1 MPPTP
6 PTSDG
11 AQIETEAAQS
21 PGLWF
26 TLDSLTAELRLRWS
40 PLGAEMLAF
49 VESFEAAVREGRA
62 APKSG
67 GYRIAVEF
75 DENSSTGAMNPLLI
89 DGGTPR
95 LAHFLFRRGVRTIL
109 CPDTVDAPQ
118 LMQVF
123 TLLWQVRHGLSRG
136 RTTFRDRLRGRRK
149 ACALLTSRGVELASV
164 DVRFVQ
170 ETGALIVTARDRE
183 HALSSLIQKYKDRF
197 PRLRDHRAFRRAA
210 PVYAFAAFAAAFL
223 PIYAAVVLN
232 VPDWLVIL
240 ESVCVGLL
248 MAVGTYVFF
257 LIVAAE
263 EYDKERQSRE
273 LARRHAA
280 LADLYTRVQND
291 LQTAR
296 GIQRHL
302 LPDPR
307 RRPHPRH
314 VAFAHLFLPE
324 MAVGGDLYDL
334 RAVDDRRVAVLLAD
348 VAGHGMSAA
357 FITGLIKTTVEFGR
371 ADPASPAA
379 VMSELNN
386 VLEKLTPSGSF
397 AAAMY
402 LVYDT
407 GTRQLRYANAGHTP
421 APIIARKR
429 SHEVEFLEDNV
440 NLLLGVN
447 PDMTYDEA
455 VIELDPGDKLV
466 LATDGI
472 TDSITPSG
480 DERYGL
486 ARLHRLLTEHADLPA
501 GELKDKVVASIES
514 FSAGA
519 ERTDDQTLVVME
531 VLK

>member
-1 MPPTP
+1 MPSTP
-6 PTSDG
+6 PTSDDTQAET
-11 AQIETEAAQS
+11 AQA

-40 PLGAEMLAF
+40 PLGAEMIAF
-49 VESFEAAVREGRA
+49 VDRFESAVREGRA

-67 GYRIAVEF
+67 RYRIAVEF
-75 DENSSTGAMNPLLI
+75 DEGSSTGAMNPLLI
-89 DGGTPR
+89 DSGTQR
-95 LAHFLFRRGVRTIL
+95 LARFLFRRGIRAIV
-109 CPDTVDAPQ
+109 CPDPIDAPQ

-136 RTTFRDRLRGRRK
+136 RTTFRDRLRGREK
-149 ACALLTSRGVELASV
+149 ACELLASCGVELASV
-164 DVRFVQ
+164 DVRFNR
-170 ETGALIVTARDRE
+170 ETGELVVAARDRE

-210 PVYAFAAFAAAFL
+210 PIYAFAAFAAAFL
-223 PIYAAVVLN
+223 PIYAAIVLN
-232 VPDWLVIL
+232 VPDWLEIV

-248 MAVGTYVFF
+248 MAAWTYVFF

-263 EYDKERQSRE
+263 EYDKERQGRE

-280 LADLYTRVQND
+280 LTDLFTRVQND

-334 RAVDDRRVAVLLAD
+334 KAVDDRRVAVLLAD

-371 ADPASPAA
+371 ADPAAPAA
-379 VMSELNN
+379 VMSELNS

-402 LVYDT
+402 FVYDT
-407 GTRQLRYANAGHTP
+407 GTHQLRYANAGHSP
-421 APIIARKR
+421 APIIVRKR
-429 SHEVEFLEDNV
+429 SQEVEFLEDNV

-455 VIELDPGDKLV
+455 VVELDAGDKLV

-472 TDSITPSG
+472 TDSISRSG
-480 DERYGL
+480 EERYGL
-486 ARLHRLLTEHADLPA
+486 ARLHRLLTEHAGLPA
-501 GELKDKVVASIES
+501 GELKDRVIASIEG

-531 VLK
+531 VLR